1 MNDTQFTIPIVGYID
16 ATTPD
21 LSVHSP
27 ILEGW
32 ARTAPTLLWMG
43 ANECVCTQA
52 EMKQYVTQNLTALR
66 QDLEREMDAGDE
78 ELETIHE
85 FYTMLCDL
93 TLRLELDPA
102 QQAVVCDAQPHAW
115 LNPPDALVILSANND
130 GSELEIRK
138 VSELAPD
145 ERAQFEVHWRRF
157 VVRCRM
163 HSHRTVGE
171 LMESG
176 EWPGWPPAG

>member
-1 MNDTQFTIPIVGYID
+1 MNDIQFTIPIVGYID

-21 LSVHSP
+21 LTVHSP

-43 ANECVCTQA
+43 ANECVCSQP

-85 FYTMLCDL
+85 FDRLLCDL
-93 TLRLELDPA
+93 ALRLELDLA

-115 LNPPDALVILSANND
+115 PNPPDALVILTANDD
-130 GSELEIRK
+130 GSGPDIRQL
-138 VSELAPD
+138 SELAPD

-157 VVRCRM
+157 VISRRM
-163 HSHRTVGE
+163 QSHRTVGE
-171 LMESG
+171 LIEAG
-176 EWPGWPPAG
+176 EWPS